1 MAKYTSTLTTAAG
14 TEVFLCNVVRKRE
27 YDKWQATFFCQGTFG
42 GGTVNWLIS
51 FDGGTTKMPLYDA
64 SGAAITST
72 TTDNFTTTL
81 GSGTTNSDCP
91 KIYATLSGS
100 AGATVTIGAFDNNN

>member
-1 MAKYTSTLTTAAG
+1 MAKYTATLTTAAG
-14 TEVFLCNVVRKRE
+14 SEVFICNVNRKR
-27 YDKWQATFFCQGTFG
+27 DLVAWTATFFCQGTFG

-51 FDGGTTKMPLYDA
+51 PDGGTTKMPLYDN

-72 TTDNFTTTL
+72 TTDNFTVNL

-91 KIYATLSGS
+91 KIYATLAGS
-100 AGATVTIGAFDNNN
+100 AGATVLVSVFDNNN